1 MRTTIDIDD
10 DLLAAAMAA
19 TGLPTK
25 GATVEEALR
34 CLVRLHG
41 QIEALDDLAGIGWDD
56 DRMLRTGKAQSG
68 GDDGA
73 E

>member
-1 MRTTIDIDD
+1 MRTTIEIGD
-10 DLLAAAMAA
+10 DLLAAAMVA

-41 QIEALDDLAGIGWDD
+41 QIETPDDLAGIGWDD
-56 DRMLRTGKAQSG
+56 GRMSRTGKAQSE